1 MTVLLFVLQRTGGRV
16 IISVGAL
23 GKPKMRNTHQS
34 RRLRRKKKWVS
45 AGALGKPGMRN
56 KNRSGR
62 SSQWVPSVSQK

>member
-23 GKPKMRNTHQS
+23 GKPKMRNTHRS
-34 RRLRRKKKWVS
+34 RRLRIKKWVS
-45 AGALGKPGMRN
+45 AGALGKPGMRDTH
-56 KNRSGR
+56 RSGR